1 MSLTDVKK
9 KPMGE
14 MMPMAFC
21 SMGKSLVDILD
32 VWRRVKYWIRGD
44 WWAEGAEDG

>member
-1 MSLTDVKK
+1 MKK

-14 MMPMAFC
+14 IMPMAFC

-32 VWRRVKYWIRGD
+32 VGRRVKYWMRGD
-44 WWAEGAEDG
+44 LWAEGAVDD